1 MKLVFSWLKLL
12 SLSCFLLSNPLLIT
26 ATLAQGESRATL
38 PDVAQKSKRFCPQD
52 LSLAIKQVINRPKL
66 ARSRWGIEIQT
77 LTGKSL
83 KLFNELTVRVVQQS
97 RS

>member
-1 MKLVFSWLKLL
+1 MQLVFSWLKLL
-12 SLSCFLLSNPLLIT
+12 SLSCFLLGNPLFIT
-26 ATLAQGESRATL
+26 ATLAQGELRATL
-38 PDVAQKSKRFCPQD
+38 PNVAHQSKRFCQQD
-52 LSLAIKQVINRPKL
+52 LSLAIEKIINRPNL

-83 KLFNELTVRVVQQS
+83 KLFNELTVRVAQQS